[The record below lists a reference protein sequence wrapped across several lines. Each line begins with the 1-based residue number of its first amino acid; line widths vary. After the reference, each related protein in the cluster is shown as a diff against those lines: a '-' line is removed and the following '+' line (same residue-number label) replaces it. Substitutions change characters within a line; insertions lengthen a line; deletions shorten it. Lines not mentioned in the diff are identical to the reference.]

1 MVSRKWH
8 VVDTYCYEGLVA
20 HPHYEEGE
28 GEDHHLV
35 LLLTNTAYCCFYPHY
50 EEGEGEDYVVAVHQL
65 RGTAPGADQV
75 PGLALGAR
83 ARVRVRVRARV
94 RARVKARVIG

>member
-1 MVSRKWH
+1 M
-8 VVDTYCYEGLVA
+8 A

-35 LLLTNTAYCCFYPHY
+35 LLLTSTAYCCFYPHY

-65 RGTAPGADQV
+65 RSTAPGADQV
-75 PGLALGAR
+75 PGLALGSGLALGLGLGLR
-83 ARVRVRVRARV
+83 LVLVLGFRV
-94 RARVKARVIG
+94 